1 MICSNIGL
9 NLPRSS
15 VYFVL
20 LTRVSIVTRDIDMA
34 NLSVRLSVRPSVCP
48 LRSGILWKQLNI
60 LFTSDKA

>member
-34 NLSVRLSVRPSVCP
+34 NLSVRLSVRPSVR
-48 LRSGILWKQLNI
+48 LSVTFRYSME
-60 LFTSDKA
+60 TA